1 VLNDP
6 FFRCASSILDDKID
20 RLAVFQ
26 SGPLTFTMQGGS
38 LQRVPLVN
46 CPRETNV
53 WYKALGDATNAGAEI
68 HVTLETASIKGLE
81 AFFGRTRIGQAVHLS
96 GHCNEE

>member
-1 VLNDP
+1 M
-6 FFRCASSILDDKID
+6 CGIKHWGT
-20 RLAVFQ
+20 Q
-26 SGPLTFTMQGGS
+26 
-38 LQRVPLVN
+38 
-46 CPRETNV
+46 
-53 WYKALGDATNAGAEI
+53 KNAGAEI